1 MARTYKGKYTV
12 KNPKKYKGDLDKVI
26 YRSNWEHQVMIYLDE
41 HSGVSQWNSEDFII
55 PYYYDVDK
63 KWHKYHMD
71 FWIKFT
77 NGKVLLVEVKPKKQ
91 TEPPKAKNPKSK
103 RSLNEVF
110 AYIKNRN
117 KWEAAEQVAKD
128 NGYGFDIWT
137 EIELTKM
144 GILKKT
150 PGKLKKTIKPL
161 KPYRKPKKKT

>member
-1 MARTYKGKYTV
+1 
-12 KNPKKYKGDLDKVI
+12 
-26 YRSNWEHQVMIYLDE
+26 
-41 HSGVSQWNSEDFII
+41 
-55 PYYYDVDK
+55 
-63 KWHKYHMD
+63 
-71 FWIKFT
+71 
-77 NGKVLLVEVKPKKQ
+77 LLVEVKPKKQ